1 LESGS
6 FTLSFILAF
15 YSTEW
20 RKAPFSTY
28 NGTSV
33 WLWRMGT
40 IMRQGFW
47 LAALVA
53 ASVTIAPA
61 SFAWE
66 IQHTGTNPD
75 GSPRFSDP
83 DETTDAM
90 ANHLTGGDGGNS
102 SVMHFGSTTMT
113 INGGSGYNSGMS
125 PALQQQFFGNP
136 AVSRTVPNSNW

>member
-1 LESGS
+1 
-6 FTLSFILAF
+6 
-15 YSTEW
+15 
-20 RKAPFSTY
+20 
-28 NGTSV
+28 
-33 WLWRMGT
+33 MGT

-53 ASVTIAPA
+53 AAVMIAPA
-61 SFAWE
+61 AFAWE

-75 GSPRFSDP
+75 GTPRFADP
-83 DETTDAM
+83 DATTDAM
-90 ANHLTGGDGGNS
+90 AEHLTGRGGGSASS

-113 INGGSGYNSGMS
+113 FSGGSSYNSGMS